1 VKDAPAGQLIDVQ
14 FTQQLEGQFR
24 LEVSYEKITSEAEA
38 EVAVPALHVAGAEVE
53 QGRIAVEALSA
64 VEVGEQR
71 RDHLSPLDP
80 SELPQQLVLKTTNPI
95 LRAYKYVQAEPT
107 LALTVTRHKE
117 IDVQKAAIDDARY
130 QTLYTRDGLAVTTAH
145 FSVRN
150 SREQFLKVR
159 LPKGSKVWSVFVANR
174 AEKPAIED
182 TKNGEPIVLIK
193 IVTSTDGFPVELV
206 YEMPVESIGSLG
218 RIEGRLPNP
227 DMVVTHS
234 AWDVYLPAGLQ
245 YGDPSSNMEQH
256 SGATMASV
264 ADVKNTLTSSRQ
276 NAALAPLRIEVPTEG
291 VRYSFGKLYANRAS
305 EPAEFSVTYSSH
317 GGAWLARLVS
327 LLGTSLFWVGL
338 WLLQTPSQRR
348 GALASAGF
356 GAVLALAAGSSF
368 GVSIAWPALGSLV
381 LLCAFGLRWV
391 LANRPRTAAV

>member
-1 VKDAPAGQLIDVQ
+1 
-14 FTQQLEGQFR
+14 
-24 LEVSYEKITSEAEA
+24 
-38 EVAVPALHVAGAEVE
+38 
-53 QGRIAVEALSA
+53 
-64 VEVGEQR
+64 
-71 RDHLSPLDP
+71 
-80 SELPQQLVLKTTNPI
+80 
-95 LRAYKYVQAEPT
+95 
-107 LALTVTRHKE
+107 VTRHKE

-182 TKNGEPIVLIK
+182 TKSGEPIVLIK

-206 YEMPVESIGSLG
+206 YEMPVDSIGALG

-234 AWDVYLPAGLQ
+234 TWDVYLPAGLQ
-245 YGDPSSNMEQH
+245 YGEPSSNMEQR
-256 SGATMASV
+256 SAPTTESV
-264 ADVKNTLTSSRQ
+264 ADVKNALTTSRQ

-305 EPAEFSVTYSSH
+305 EPAEFSLSYSSH
-317 GGAWLARLVS
+317 GGAWLARLA
-327 LLGTSLFWVGL
+327 SLFGTTLFWAGL
-338 WLLQTPSQRR
+338 LLLQNPSRR
-348 GALASAGF
+348 REAVASA
-356 GAVLALAAGSSF
+356 AVGGVLVLGAGSNF
-368 GVSIAWPALGSLV
+368 GVGMAWPLLWSLV
-381 LLCAFGLRWV
+381 LLCAFGVRWV
-391 LANRPRTAAV
+391 ISNRPRTAAV